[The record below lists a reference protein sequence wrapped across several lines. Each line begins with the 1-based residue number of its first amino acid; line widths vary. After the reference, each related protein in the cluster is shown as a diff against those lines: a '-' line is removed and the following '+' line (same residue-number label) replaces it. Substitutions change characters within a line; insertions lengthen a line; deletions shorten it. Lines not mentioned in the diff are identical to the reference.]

1 MRAALVAAFGLG
13 AIGPLS
19 GCAVQWDLNY
29 DVASSRARSQNKPML
44 LYFKDWSSP
53 EHRELV
59 VNLFENP
66 TVAKELA
73 QTVNCELL
81 HNWGPE
87 AKRYNTLN
95 SPQTFVFCRPDGT
108 EVGRLAAGKS
118 GITPQKFAEWI
129 RKCRSEMAGSAP
141 PPAPPAGAARE
152 KAAGTASVAPADD
165 APASNARPSPA
176 IGHEGVLASEVD
188 VESSERAADDGGAGA
203 GTTPDLAHQ
212 SP

>member
-1 MRAALVAAFGLG
+1 MTERILVMQGRFFGSLRVSLLAIAAAALS
-13 AIGPLS
+13 S

-29 DVASSRARSQNKPML
+29 DVAANRARAANKPML

-53 EHRELV
+53 EHRDLV

-66 TVAKELA
+66 TVARELS

-108 EVGRLAAGKS
+108 EVDRLSIGKS
-118 GITPQKFAEWI
+118 GIQPAKFAEWI
-129 RKCRSEMAGSAP
+129 RKCRSELSGSAP
-141 PPAPPAGAARE
+141 PPPQPAAHD
-152 KAAGTASVAPADD
+152 KAAGSASAVKPTDERPAANPLPRADAGGGGDSSIAPT
-165 APASNARPSPA
+165 
-176 IGHEGVLASEVD
+176 EVD
-188 VESSERAADDGGAGA
+188 ADRVDS
-203 GTTPDLAHQ
+203 TP
-212 SP
+212 

>member
-1 MRAALVAAFGLG
+1 MHGRNFAARRGGLRSIAAFATLV
-13 AIGPLS
+13 LC

-29 DVASSRARSQNKPML
+29 DIAANKARTTNKPML

-66 TVAKELA
+66 TVARELA

-87 AKRYNTLN
+87 AKRYNTLK

-108 EVGRLAAGKS
+108 EVDRLVVGKAG
-118 GITPQKFAEWI
+118 IAPAKFAEWI
-129 RKCRSEMAGSAP
+129 RKCRGEVSGSAP
-141 PPAPPAGAARE
+141 PPGPSPPKASGSASSIKPAA
-152 KAAGTASVAPADD
+152 D
-165 APASNARPSPA
+165 APAASPRPAPPTGEA
-176 IGHEGVLASEVD
+176 DAAPTEVD
-188 VESSERAADDGGAGA
+188 VDLVDR
-203 GTTPDLAHQ
+203 TPDSGTDAG
-212 SP
+212 SPP